1 MSAGVPVTVFN
12 RAMQYNTQLVFVR
25 NGVESERSSVVV
37 ATTQA
42 APVAVPPQI
51 AFTHIAGTNTI
62 DLSWNPVTA
71 SGDVAY
77 YVEY

>member
-1 MSAGVPVTVFN
+1 VSGVPATVFG
-12 RAMQYNTQLVFVR
+12 RATTYNTQLVFIR
-25 NGVESERSSVVV
+25 NGIESERSSVVI

-51 AFTHIAGTNTI
+51 AFTHVAGTNTI

-71 SGDVAY
+71 SGDVSY
-77 YVEY
+77 FVEY